1 MVGVVV
7 RRIRFA
13 HMAWAAAT
21 LAGGPAVAQPAVTRP
36 IAPPGLAAPPLE
48 RVTPLTPGVPSPPP
62 GIEVPEA
69 PAAAPPAGSESVFL
83 TPRAFSVEG
92 VTAYPPARIAQ
103 LTAPLV
109 GQRIAASEVFTLA
122 QRIERLYRDD
132 GYFLTVVFV
141 PQQQVADGTVRIR
154 VVEGYIANVTI
165 EGDPGPARTRI
176 ERILNRITE
185 SRPARIDQVERQLL
199 LADDIPGTGIRTVLR
214 RGAAP
219 GASDMVVQISHT
231 PFDAVGAIDNRGSRY
246 QGPQQAYGN
255 IGYNSLTRLGDR
267 LEAQFFTTLD
277 REQNFLQGN
286 YIVPL
291 TDSGLRLRA
300 YGGGGRSE
308 PGLDLREIGYE
319 NDLGVGGL
327 ALTYPLI
334 RTRDRNLTLG
344 ADVNFY
350 NSRTSVG
357 RASPLSG
364 KVLQAQSDVRPLR
377 FGFDG
382 DLRDSWNGLNRISVR
397 FSKGLD
403 IFNPTAPDNPR
414 NDRPFSDPTFGKVAG
429 EFSRLQGLW
438 AAESWSLNI
447 LGVVAGQYT
456 TDILPASER
465 FYLGGDRLGR
475 GYYNGEVAGDRVI
488 AGTLELQFNF
498 AMVNDLDQPESLI
511 PIQLY
516 AFYDVGGA
524 RNLSAFDIPWQRIAS
539 TGFGA
544 RVDVSQ
550 RVSFEM
556 EGTHVID
563 RNIGGPNIPPI
574 AANWFFGRLIVRY

>member
-1 MVGVVV
+1 MGLVDS
-7 RRIRFA
+7 RIRRSFLA
-13 HMAWAAAT
+13 LTMAT
-21 LAGGPAVAQPAVTRP
+21 LAAGPAIAQPAVPRQ
-36 IAPPGLAAPPLE
+36 IAPPSLSAPPLE
-48 RVTPLTPGVPSPPP
+48 RVTPLTPGIPSPPP

-69 PAAAPPAGSESVFL
+69 PAAAPPPGSESIFL
-83 TPRAFSVEG
+83 TPSGFAVEG
-92 VTAYPPARIAQ
+92 VTVYPPERIQ
-103 LTAPLV
+103 RLTAPLV
-109 GQRIAASEVFTLA
+109 GRRIAASEVFALA

-141 PQQQVADGTVRIR
+141 PQQQIADGTVRIR
-154 VVEGYIANVTI
+154 VVEGYIASVVI
-165 EGDPGPARTRI
+165 EGDPGPARARI

-199 LADDIPGTGIRTVLR
+199 LADDTPGTGLRSVLR
-214 RGAAP
+214 RGSIP
-219 GASDMVVQISHT
+219 GASEMVVQITHT
-231 PFDAVGAIDNRGSRY
+231 PFDAVAAIDNRGSRF

-255 IGYNSLTRLGDR
+255 LGLNSPTRFGDR

-286 YIVPL
+286 YIIPL

-300 YGGGGRSE
+300 FGGAGRSE
-308 PGLDLREIGYE
+308 PGMELRDIGYE
-319 NDLGVGGL
+319 NDIGVGGV
-327 ALTYPLI
+327 ALLYPLI

-344 ADVNFY
+344 ADFNFY

-364 KVLQAQSDVRPLR
+364 KVLQGQSDVRPLR

-382 DLRDSWNGLNRISVR
+382 DLRDSWNGLNRVSLR

-403 IFNPTAPDNPR
+403 IFDPTAPTNPR
-414 NDRPFSDPTFGKVAG
+414 NDRPGSDPLFGKVTG
-429 EFSRLQGLW
+429 ELSRLQGLW
-438 AAESWSLNI
+438 AAEAWSLNL

-456 TDILPASER
+456 SDILPSSER

-475 GYYNGEVAGDRVI
+475 GYWNGEVAGDRVL
-488 AGTLELQFNF
+488 AGTIELQFNF
-498 AMVNDLDQPESLI
+498 SMINDLDQPESLI
-511 PIQLY
+511 PVQLY

-524 RNLSAFDIPWQRIAS
+524 RNLSPIDIPWQRIAS
-539 TGFGA
+539 GGLGA

-550 RVSFEM
+550 RVSFEV
-556 EGTHVID
+556 EGAHVFD
-563 RNIGGPNIPPI
+563 RKIGGPDIPPI
-574 AANWFFGRLIVRY
+574 SANWFFGRLIVRY